1 MNDSQ
6 LIKFLLDN
14 ATGLSVSTLSLYLM
28 FRLFDKHLARLTIHL
43 ESLQR
48 LVVILHTRGER
59 YQREVEKT
67 LGRIEQRINQPPANQ
82 PINQPINQRWE
93 RQDEPLFQ
101 SWLQAWSPAPQK
113 NPSPILRPDG
123 ADQTPFNRQP
133 PNHVEQNN
141 KPSDPL
147 AELAKNL

>member
-1 MNDSQ
+1 MNDNQ

-14 ATGLSVSTLSLYLM
+14 ATGLSVSVLSLYLM

-59 YQREVEKT
+59 YQHEVEKT
-67 LGRIEQRINQPPANQ
+67 LGRIEQRINQA
-82 PINQPINQRWE
+82 PINQRWE

-101 SWLQAWSPAPQK
+101 SWLQDWSPAPRK
-113 NPSPILRPDG
+113 NPSPTLRPDG

-133 PNHVEQNN
+133 PNHVEQGN